1 MNLYKDIYK
10 ESIKYPERFWCKQ
23 GKLLNWHRPWKKVL
37 DNSKKPFTKWFV
49 GGKINACYN
58 AIDRHVENGKGDK
71 IALIHD
77 SPLTAIKEKLSYR
90 ELMQKTS
97 KLAGALSSYGVIK
110 GDVVLIYMPLIPET
124 VIAMLATAR
133 LGAVHSVVFGGFA
146 AGEVCLRIQ
155 HAKPKIII
163 VASCGIEPNKIVDF
177 IQILGNALLLSTHQ
191 PKKCIIYQRKKFL
204 EGLLDPKRDIS
215 WDDALK
221 TAKDHPC
228 VPIESNEPLYIL
240 YTSGT
245 TGNPKAVQRPIG
257 GHLVTLAWTM
267 KYIYNLKKSD
277 VWWATSDFGWVVG
290 HSYMCYA
297 PLLAGL
303 TSVIYEGKPTTTPN
317 SEEYFRI
324 IAEHKVNAM
333 FTVPTVVK
341 LLKEANPNGFCRNK
355 YDISSLSQ
363 IWFAGEH
370 CDLTSKKW
378 TEQVFGV
385 EVSNHWWQTET
396 GSAITAMCSGLKNP
410 CKATDFTVGL
420 PVPGFNIKIL
430 SENKKEAGINK
441 LGRIVVELPLPPGT
455 LSTLYKAPQRF
466 LETYFIK
473 FPGYFDT
480 MDLGYVDENGLIYI
494 TARSDDVIN
503 VAGHRLSTLAMEN
516 VVLYHPNVSNACV
529 VSVPDKIKGEV
540 PFCLYVINKGSLKS
554 EYVISQ
560 ELVDMVRSLIGPVA
574 SFRLCASIRGLPT
587 TISGKICRKSISD
600 LARNKLTKISPTVV
614 DPLIY
619 DDMKIILKRFGFAR

>member
-1 MNLYKDIYK
+1 MDLYKDIYE
-10 ESIKYPERFWCKQ
+10 ESIKYPEIFWCKQ
-23 GKLLNWHRPWKKVL
+23 GKLLNWHRPWKNVL
-37 DNSKKPFTKWFV
+37 DNNKPPFIKWFV
-49 GGKINACYN
+49 GGEINACYN

-77 SPLTAIKEKLSYR
+77 SPLTGVKQKLSYR

-97 KLAGALSSYGVIK
+97 KLAGALSSYGVKK

-124 VIAMLATAR
+124 VIAIMATAR

-163 VASCGIEPNKIVDF
+163 AASCGIEPNKIVDF
-177 IQILGNALLLSTHQ
+177 MQILEDALLISSHQ
-191 PKKCIIYQRKKFL
+191 PKKCIIYQRKECLK
-204 EGLLDPKRDIS
+204 GLLDPKRDIL
-215 WDDALK
+215 WEDALK
-221 TAKDHPC
+221 NAKEHPC
-228 VPIESNEPLYIL
+228 IFIESNEPLYIL

-245 TGNPKAVQRPIG
+245 TGNPKGVQRPIG

-267 KYIYNLKKSD
+267 QYLYNLKKSD
-277 VWWATSDFGWVVG
+277 VWWTTSDFGWVVG

-303 TSVIYEGKPTTTPN
+303 TSVIYEGKPTITPN
-317 SEEYFRI
+317 PGQYFRI
-324 IAEHKVNAM
+324 IEEYKVNAM
-333 FTVPTVVK
+333 FTVPTAVK
-341 LLKEANPNGFCRNK
+341 LLKEADPNGFYRSK
-355 YDISSLSQ
+355 YDISSLRQ

-370 CDLTSKKW
+370 CDSTTKKW
-378 TEQVFGV
+378 TEKIFGV
-385 EVSNHWWQTET
+385 GVSNHWWQTET
-396 GSAITAMCSGLKNP
+396 GSGITAMCSGLKNP
-410 CKATDFTVGL
+410 CEATDLTVGL
-420 PVPGFNIKIL
+420 PVPGYNVKIL
-430 SENKKEAGINK
+430 RKNGEEAEVNK
-441 LGRIVVELPLPPGT
+441 LGRIVVKLPLPPGT

-466 LETYFIK
+466 LETYFCK
-473 FPGYFDT
+473 YPGYYDT
-480 MDLGYVDENGLIYI
+480 MDSGYVDKNGLIYV

-503 VAGHRLSTLAMEN
+503 VAGHRLSTLAVEN
-516 VVLYHPNVSNACV
+516 VVLSHPDVSNACV

-540 PFCLYVINKGSLKS
+540 PFCLFVINKGSSKS
-554 EYVISQ
+554 EYVINQ
-560 ELVDMVRSLIGPVA
+560 ELVNMVRSLIGPVA

-600 LARNKLTKISPTVV
+600 LARKKLTKISPTVV

-619 DDMKIILKRFGFAR
+619 DDIKIILKRFGFA